1 MSIAFLKDE
10 RKDLIINQLNLHTRI
25 NLTDLAVTLNVSED
39 TVRRDINDLADEG
52 KLIKIR
58 GGAMS
63 KGYHHSSQ
71 LQETYAHQSKRII
84 GEKALTLLRDGMLIL
99 MGGGTTIREFI
110 KMI

>member
-58 GGAMS
+58 GGPCRR
-63 KGYHHSSQ
+63 
-71 LQETYAHQSKRII
+71 LII
-84 GEKALTLLRDGMLIL
+84 
-99 MGGGTTIREFI
+99 IRRSCRKPMPI
-110 KMI
+110 RANGSLARRR